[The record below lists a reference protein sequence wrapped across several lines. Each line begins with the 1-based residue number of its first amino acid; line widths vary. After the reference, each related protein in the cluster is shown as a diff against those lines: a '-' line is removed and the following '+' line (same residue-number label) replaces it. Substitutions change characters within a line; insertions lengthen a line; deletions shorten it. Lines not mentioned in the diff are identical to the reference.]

1 MTNSIQKET
10 KINALNNVN
19 LDNFMKTIDEA
30 RTDPQSAKKTI
41 HIEGDWNTEDEG
53 VQFKSEIKSPQGDYI
68 IEADEPGF
76 LGGNGL
82 ASSPIHYCV
91 FGGVAC
97 YAASFAKWA
106 AMEEV
111 KLKSLKIKADAKI
124 DLSKAYG
131 VSNNPIMEGMVWEI
145 VTETTAS
152 QDKLDK
158 VKRLADERCP
168 AFYCLKHMVDVTT
181 IVTRK

>member
-1 MTNSIQKET
+1 MTDSIQKEA
-10 KINALNNVN
+10 KINVLNNVN
-19 LDNFMKTIDEA
+19 LDNFRKTIDEA

-41 HIEGDWNTEDEG
+41 NIEGEWNAEG
-53 VQFKSEIKSPQGDYI
+53 GIQFKSEIKTPQGNYTI
-68 IEADEPGF
+68 LADEPGF

-82 ASSPIHYCV
+82 APSPIHYCV

-106 AMEEV
+106 AMEGV
-111 KLKSLKIKADAKI
+111 KLKSLKIKAEAKI
-124 DLSKAYG
+124 NLSRAFG
-131 VSNNPIMEGMVWEI
+131 VSNNPVMEGMVWEVI
-145 VTETTAS
+145 TETTAS
-152 QDKLDK
+152 QDELDK

-168 AFYCLKHMVDVTT
+168 AFYCLKHMIDVTT